1 MLSTFRVCRP
11 VWYIYLPRLNWLV
24 PSSCKLPQG
33 YLVLALLC
41 FPIACLWMSWAVT
54 AIAAHFA
61 CFQCLLMFWE
71 ACCYW
76 MAFWVTF
83 CNFCSTWLL
92 CWYAAG
98 LHSATEGASHAPIGA
113 VLLCCWPRC
122 SCQVAIWSWSFWIA
136 VWWCRQ
142 CFVLCCW
149 LGQLPDWFAAD
160 CIVRCWGLIN
170 RLLVSACRLLLAGFY
185 IFVQGAYSL
194 FGCIYLIKGAC
205 SLCLL
210 ICTCLYIWPIGFQLC
225 FTFWSI
231 QFLIFDKKKKKDCI
245 YSPICL

>member
-98 LHSATEGASHAPIGA
+98 LHSATKRASHAPIGV

-142 CFVLCCW
+142 CFFLCCW

-185 IFVQGAYSL
+185 IFV
-194 FGCIYLIKGAC
+194 
-205 SLCLL
+205 
-210 ICTCLYIWPIGFQLC
+210 
-225 FTFWSI
+225 
-231 QFLIFDKKKKKDCI
+231 
-245 YSPICL
+245 